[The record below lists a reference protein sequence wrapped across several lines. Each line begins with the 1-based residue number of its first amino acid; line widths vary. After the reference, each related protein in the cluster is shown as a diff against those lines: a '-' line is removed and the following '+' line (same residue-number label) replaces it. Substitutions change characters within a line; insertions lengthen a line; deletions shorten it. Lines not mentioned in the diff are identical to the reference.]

1 MSGLQT
7 AACEWIARL
16 SLNIGTHSSGEK
28 KMLYYSV
35 VFLVIALI
43 AGALGFFGVAG
54 AAVGIAKILF
64 FVFLVL
70 FVVSLVLGRRAG
82 PTI

>member
-1 MSGLQT
+1 
-7 AACEWIARL
+7 
-16 SLNIGTHSSGEK
+16 
-28 KMLYYSV
+28 MLYYAV

-54 AAVGIAKILF
+54 AAVGIAKILV

-70 FVVSLVLGRRAG
+70 FVVSLVLGRRAP